1 MARLMTALFLGL
13 IDYRGVGANQNLDS
27 YNFPVKGS
35 RKLPTV

>member
-1 MARLMTALFLGL
+1 MESPLLYLVL
-13 IDYRGVGANQNLDS
+13 IDYFGVGTNQNLDS

>member
-1 MARLMTALFLGL
+1 MEPYSVPCLVL
-13 IDYRGVGANQNLDS
+13 IDYLGVGANQNLDS